1 MKSMRDRFTAFC
13 AACVLA
19 VFFCACSTSPKSGDR
34 KDCDLANNDRV
45 QVWLDGDVKFHGKR
59 TIRRELSKESILE
72 AAGGFAGLSMIRP
85 KTATLT
91 RGDKSY
97 KIPFDEMGKGRWRH
111 FLLNEGDRINV
122 HRILF

>member
-1 MKSMRDRFTAFC
+1 MESVIIRFAAFR
-13 AACVLA
+13 AACVLV
-19 VFFCACSTSPKSGDR
+19 VFFCACSTSPKSGDL
-34 KDCDLANNDRV
+34 KDYALPNNDRV

-72 AAGGFAGLSMIRP
+72 AAGGFAGLSVIQP
-85 KTATLT
+85 KTVTIT

-97 KIPFDEMGKGRWRH
+97 KIPFDEMGKGRWSN